1 MVQRE
6 VQAWKKEE
14 QEEKARML
22 QEQGTQTGLLGRNA
36 KRCLSFTSS
45 RERSRK
51 QRMLGNQWGQESVTS
66 QVTSHFHVKEFYISN
81 FRNH

>member
-22 QEQGTQTGLLGRNA
+22 QEQGTQGCREEMPKGA
-36 KRCLSFTSS
+36 HHSPAAEKGAES
-45 RERSRK
+45 REC
-51 QRMLGNQWGQESVTS
+51 WETS
-66 QVTSHFHVKEFYISN
+66 GVKN
-81 FRNH
+81 R